1 MLCTCKASCTHSWHQ
16 TVTKPSFRF
25 RHNSGQSVTSARRVS
40 RPATPVAALSRIWRV
55 QLKKSHPRS
64 AFRAR
69 EHSAPSSDFTKWPS
83 ACSAQ
88 HAFKDMRCNHPM
100 RALPPTLR
108 HGHDAQHAH
117 SLSDCI
123 SDPPRPLYPTLPSL
137 QHDGAR
143 AVPRALTIISSWCS
157 VTIDRQAVFPRAYHA
172 HYIMFHCL

>member
-1 MLCTCKASCTHSWHQ
+1 MHAQLAPNRDKTFIPVPTQLGAECQCPVGTTARFASSHPRSC
-16 TVTKPSFRF
+16 
-25 RHNSGQSVTSARRVS
+25 
-40 RPATPVAALSRIWRV
+40 ALSRIWRV